1 VSQAALNFAAPGAGP
16 LLRPYQTEGI
26 DRIESTLASEVRAVL
41 AVAPT
46 GSGKTVIAA
55 ELIRRRP
62 EQTIL
67 FLAPRRELIH
77 QTCNKLHDVGVHHG
91 VILAGD
97 KRSDSMARVQVASVD
112 TLIARML
119 RSDKV
124 KLENVALII
133 MDEAHIGLTER
144 RQELLTRFPG
154 AKIIGLT
161 ATPCRGDGK
170 ALGAVYDELV
180 EITNPADLTHDGY
193 LCKARY
199 FSVANPDLRGVRTT
213 AGDYNGRD
221 LEGVM
226 NRPQLVGDI
235 VSHWL
240 KHAGGRRTV
249 VFATSIA
256 HSAALAQEFLNAG
269 VAAEHVD
276 ANTTHD
282 DRKAIFERFSNG
294 QTQVLSNCT
303 LASVGFDLPELD
315 CVVFGRPTKSVALY
329 LQMLGRGL
337 RPAPGKS
344 DCLVL
349 DHAGNVHR
357 HGFATD
363 ERFWT
368 LHGKYAIDQ
377 AKQEAEK
384 AEREERDEVDME
396 CPECKALWRGGG
408 LCPECGW
415 TPPPKQK
422 PVETLDGELI
432 ELGQHDTI
440 SDAKRLRFYMEL
452 VGLAEQKGWKP
463 GFAAYKYRERF
474 GDWPKREWNR
484 YGGVEPRWETIR
496 WVQSQQRKF
505 FRRQNQERARAND
518 GPIIP

>member
-1 VSQAALNFAAPGAGP
+1 VSQAALNFAAPSVQGP
-16 LLRPYQTEGI
+16 SLRGYQDDGI
-26 DRIESTLASEVRAVL
+26 ARIEAALASGIRAVL

-62 EQTIL
+62 EENIL

-77 QTCNKLHDVGVHHG
+77 QTCNKLNDVGVHHG

-97 KRSDSMARVQVASVD
+97 KRGDSMARVQVASVD
-112 TLIARML
+112 TLISRML
-119 RSDKV
+119 RRDKV
-124 KLENVALII
+124 KLEDVKLVLV
-133 MDEAHIGLTER
+133 DEAHIGLTER
-144 RQELLTRFPG
+144 RAELLARFPD
-154 AKIIGLT
+154 AQIVGLT
-161 ATPCRGDGK
+161 ATPSRADGK
-170 ALGAVYDELV
+170 AMGSVYDELI
-180 EITNPADLTHDGY
+180 EITTPADLTHDGF

-199 FSVANPDLRGVRTT
+199 FSVSQPDLRGVRTT
-213 AGDYNGRD
+213 AGDYNQGD

-235 VSHWL
+235 VTHWL

-256 HSAALAQEFLNAG
+256 HSVALAQEFLNAG

-315 CVVFGRPTKSVALY
+315 CVVFGRPTKSVSLY
-329 LQMLGRGL
+329 IQMLGRGL
-337 RPAPGKS
+337 RTASGKS

-377 AKQEAEK
+377 EKQEREK
-384 AEREERDEVDME
+384 ADREEREEVDME

-415 TPPPKQK
+415 TPPPKAK
-422 PVETLDGELI
+422 AVETLAGNLI
-432 ELGQHDTI
+432 EINGTGTL
-440 SDAKRLRFYMEL
+440 SDAKRMRFYLEL
-452 VGLAEQKGWKP
+452 VGLCDQKGWKT
-463 GFAAYKYRERF
+463 GAAAYKYRERF
-474 GDWPKREWNR
+474 GDWPPQSWQRHP
-484 YGGVEPRWETIR
+484 GIEPKWETIR
-496 WVQSQQRKF
+496 WVQAQQRNY
-505 FRRQNQERARAND
+505 FRRKQKERALND
-518 GPIIP
+518 GPIIA